1 MAATILT
8 LEDLQ
13 EFKKELFEELHRI
26 LNGNANNKTR
36 KWLKSQEVR
45 EMLDI
50 SPGTLQNLRVSGT
63 IPFTKMGNALYYLY
77 DDIVQILESNRV
89 HHKNHR

>member
-8 LEDLQ
+8 VEDLQ
-13 EFKKELFEELHRI
+13 EFKKELFDELQKI
-26 LNGNANNKTR
+26 LSGNSIHKPK

-63 IPFTKMGNALYYLY
+63 LPFTKMGNALYYLY
-77 DDIVQILESNRV
+77 DDIVQILESNKV
-89 HHKNHR
+89 NHRRTR